1 MLEQYWPSFPR
12 KTVDKKLFCKSEA
25 WWRKNDS
32 AFSRRLM
39 DGAITTFLS
48 VASFGREVSS
58 YDKSIV
64 CLGNNFANAER
75 RGVFINL
82 TRQALPNALFCFRF
96 RHGLFVAT
104 LLFLA
109 GDR

>member
-25 WWRKNDS
+25 WWGKYDS

-96 RHGLFVAT
+96 RHGLFSDAV
-104 LLFLA
+104 FYLA
-109 GDR
+109 GRR